1 MSPYSGQM
9 RENADQNNSEYGHF
23 PRSENK
29 NKGNVTMETIWNF
42 ACVSSYLHDSDIEQ
56 YI

>member
-1 MSPYSGQM
+1 M

-42 ACVSSYLHDSDIEQ
+42 ARVSSYLHDNDIVQ
-56 YI
+56 YIQH